1 MFLLARVAKFGD
13 DIASRLKQGEIK
25 PEWFVGGLEYA
36 AYNLATLPAVL
47 FAVRHIERR
56 KEAFIAGVLD
66 PGRSRCCQVSSLFY
80 LTMVGRYPAILEE
93 TVPSLFLLEEL
104 GSRLFLFVF
113 QITLLGTLVETG
125 TGMIHAFNE
134 RLATALKEKGRKL
147 ATGLRLAVAVLLLLL
162 ATVVAQVGLEN
173 LIAKGYG
180 TATYSFWIVFLI
192 PVLTIGVYKIV
203 TIKEPAPAK

>member
-1 MFLLARVAKFGD
+1 M
-13 DIASRLKQGEIK
+13 
-25 PEWFVGGLEYA
+25 
-36 AYNLATLPAVL
+36 
-47 FAVRHIERR
+47 RHIERR
-56 KEAFIAGVLD
+56 KEAFIAGVLAGPITML
-66 PGRSRCCQVSSLFY
+66 PGFFLY

-147 ATGLRLAVAVLLLLL
+147 ATGLRPAVAVLLLLL

-180 TATYSFWIVFLI
+180 TATYGFWIVFLI

>member
-1 MFLLARVAKFGD
+1 ML
-13 DIASRLKQGEIK
+13 
-25 PEWFVGGLEYA
+25 
-36 AYNLATLPAVL
+36 
-47 FAVRHIERR
+47 
-56 KEAFIAGVLD
+56 
-66 PGRSRCCQVSSLFY
+66 
-80 LTMVGRYPAILEE
+80 
-93 TVPSLFLLEEL
+93 
-104 GSRLFLFVF
+104 

-147 ATGLRLAVAVLLLLL
+147 ATGLRPAVAVLLLLL

-180 TATYSFWIVFLI
+180 TATYGFWIVSLI